1 MAAARRGFLKAV
13 AIAPLTPAALVAA
26 QAPAAGPAAGGPA
39 VVPPP
44 ASRSDEIAEALTEV
58 VRREHGARLDAGA
71 LARIR
76 KRIARRLDGAERLR
90 RAARLGNADE
100 PVTAFDALPPA
111 APEQRR

>member
-26 QAPAAGPAAGGPA
+26 QATPAGPAAGGPA
-39 VVPPP
+39 AVPP
-44 ASRSDEIAEALTEV
+44 ASRSEEIAEALTEV
-58 VRREHGARLDAGA
+58 VRREHGARLDAEA

>member
-13 AIAPLTPAALVAA
+13 AIAPLTPAALVAP
-26 QAPAAGPAAGGPA
+26 QAPAAPAAGAPA
-39 VVPPP
+39 AALTPP
-44 ASRSDEIAEALTEV
+44 SRSEALAEALTEA
-58 VRREHGARLDAGA
+58 VRREHGAKLDADA

-76 KRIARRLDGAERLR
+76 KRIARRLDDVERLR

-100 PVTAFDALPPA
+100 PVTAFDAVPPA